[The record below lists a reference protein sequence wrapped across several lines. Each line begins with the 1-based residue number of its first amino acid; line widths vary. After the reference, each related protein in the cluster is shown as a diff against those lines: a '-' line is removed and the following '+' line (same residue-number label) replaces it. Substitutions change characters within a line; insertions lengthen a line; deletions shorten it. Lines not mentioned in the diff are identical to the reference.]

1 MTGRSHSAASDLGHA
16 LPPHEV
22 VSRSPHLLAGA
33 VVHMRE
39 VTRTGGRLPRTTVD
53 ESRAGP
59 KKGAWVED
67 AMTAATTTVTA
78 LRAWAAGSY
87 PAMAAVELLA
97 RAFGGRFATR
107 GHPWIVDDDDDG
119 RAWLETRALRSAPAL
134 SGGERRVLR
143 LAAALLD
150 AEPIDIVDVV
160 TGLDRTHLDL
170 VLAALAHAG
179 GSHEHAALTLDRD
192 GTVHLSQPGPLH
204 RWPPD
209 GPP

>member
-1 MTGRSHSAASDLGHA
+1 
-16 LPPHEV
+16 
-22 VSRSPHLLAGA
+22 
-33 VVHMRE
+33 MRE
-39 VTRTGGRLPRTTVD
+39 FPRTGGRLPRTTVD
-53 ESRAGP
+53 DERRRTEEC
-59 KKGAWVED
+59 AWVED
-67 AMTAATTTVTA
+67 AMTAATTTVAT

-107 GHPWIVDDDDDG
+107 GHPWIVDHEDG
-119 RAWLETRALRSAPAL
+119 RAWLETGALRSAPTL

-143 LAAALLD
+143 LVAALVD

-160 TGLDRTHLDL
+160 TGQDRTHLDL

-179 GSHEHAALTLDRD
+179 GSHEHAAVTLDGAGAMR
-192 GTVHLSQPGPLH
+192 LSQPGPLH

-209 GPP
+209 GAP

>member
-1 MTGRSHSAASDLGHA
+1 MVAQDDCGK
-16 LPPHEV
+16 
-22 VSRSPHLLAGA
+22 
-33 VVHMRE
+33 
-39 VTRTGGRLPRTTVD
+39 GGV
-53 ESRAGP
+53 GP

-67 AMTAATTTVTA
+67 AMTAATTTTVTA
-78 LRAWAAGSY
+78 LRAWAVGSY

-107 GHPWIVDDDDDG
+107 GHPWIVDDDG
-119 RAWLETRALRSAPAL
+119 RARLETRALRSAPAL

-143 LAAALLD
+143 LVAALVD

-179 GSHEHAALTLDRD
+179 GSHEHAAVTLDGAGAMR
-192 GTVHLSQPGPLH
+192 LSQPGPLH

-209 GPP
+209 GAP

>member
-1 MTGRSHSAASDLGHA
+1 MD
-16 LPPHEV
+16 
-22 VSRSPHLLAGA
+22 
-33 VVHMRE
+33 
-39 VTRTGGRLPRTTVD
+39 D
-53 ESRAGP
+53 ERRRIEEC
-59 KKGAWVED
+59 AWVED
-67 AMTAATTTVTA
+67 AMTAATTTVAT

-107 GHPWIVDDDDDG
+107 GHPWIVDHEDG
-119 RAWLETRALRSAPAL
+119 RAWLETGALRSAPTL

-143 LAAALLD
+143 LVAALVD

-179 GSHEHAALTLDRD
+179 GSHEHAALTLDPD
-192 GTVHLSQPGPLH
+192 GTVHLAQPGPLH
-204 RWPPD
+204 RWPAD
-209 GPP
+209 GTS